1 MKRIELPV
9 IGMHCANCALN
20 VERTL
25 GQKVT
30 GVSRAQVNFATET
43 ATVEF
48 DPEAASLDAM
58 EAAVRAAGFK
68 LVLPSAGAGGDRVD
82 RTAEEQARAAEARGQ
97 ARAFWVGVAFTAP
110 LVALS
115 MGHDLGLLP
124 FHLGHAAWIGWL
136 FWALATPVQ
145 LYTGWTFYRGAWG
158 SLRQGT
164 ATMDVLV
171 ALGSTVAYVYS
182 VAVLLAPGLGGHVYF
197 ETSAMIITLIR
208 LGKVLESRARARAV
222 TAIGALAALAPKVA
236 HLKLKGALRDLP
248 PEQLRPGDEVA
259 VLPGEQVPV
268 DGVVTGGASSV
279 DESMLTGESMP
290 VDKAEGATVY
300 GATINLQGRL
310 EVRATGVGEATALAQ
325 IVRLVREAQ
334 GSKAPIQRLA
344 DRVSGVFV
352 PVIVAIALLTFAGW
366 WALGGDFVAAMLRM
380 VAVLVIAC
388 PCALGLA
395 TPTAIMVG
403 MGRGARAGILFKNG
417 EALEAAHR
425 VATVMFDKTGTI
437 TRGKPALT
445 DWVPDGAGSGGEEAL
460 ALVAGAESGSSHP
473 IASAVVDA
481 ARARGLELVS
491 PERLTDHAGQGVEA
505 TVAGRAVLVGQPEWL
520 DGMGLLD
527 PGARLRVEAL
537 REEGKTVV
545 AAAVDGRPAGL
556 LAVAD
561 GAKPGAREAI
571 EELRGLGL
579 ELVMLTGDHERAAR
593 AVAATV
599 GLERVVAGVMP
610 GQKDLAVR
618 RAQEQRPGALVAMVG
633 DGINDAPAL
642 ARADV
647 GIALGTG
654 ADVALEASDV
664 TLVGGD
670 LGGVARAIRLSR
682 ATMSTIR
689 QNLFWAFFYNVAL
702 VPLAA
707 GALAGVAWLP
717 RSVSELHP
725 AMAAGAMALS
735 SITVV
740 LNSLRL
746 SLGGRA
752 ETGAR
757 SRASAR

>member
-1 MKRIELPV
+1 MASEEMKKIELPV

-25 GQKVT
+25 GQKVP
-30 GVSRAQVNFATET
+30 GVTRAQVNFATET

-58 EAAVRAAGFK
+58 EAAVRGAGFK
-68 LVLPSAGAGGDRVD
+68 LVLPAAGAGDAAVD
-82 RTAEEQARAAEARGQ
+82 RTAEAQARAAEARSQ
-97 ARAFWVGVAFTAP
+97 ARAFWVGVAFTVP

-115 MGHDLGLLP
+115 MGRDLGLLGP
-124 FHLGHAAWIGWL
+124 LGHAGWLGWL

-145 LYTGWTFYRGAWG
+145 LYTGWAFYRGAWG
-158 SLRQGT
+158 SLRQGS

-171 ALGSTVAYVYS
+171 ALGSTVAYAYS
-182 VAVLLAPGLGGHVYF
+182 VAVLLVPGIGGHVYF

-222 TAIGALAALAPKVA
+222 TAIGALAGLAPKVA
-236 HLKLKGALRDLP
+236 HLKIKGALRDLP
-248 PEQLRPGDEVA
+248 PEQLRPGDAVV

-268 DGVVTGGASSV
+268 DGEVTSGASSV

-352 PVIVAIALLTFAGW
+352 PVIVAVALLTFAGW
-366 WALGGDFVAAMLRM
+366 WALGGEFVPAMLRM

-403 MGRGARAGILFKNG
+403 MGRGAGAGILFKNG
-417 EALEAAHR
+417 EALETAHR
-425 VATVMFDKTGTI
+425 VRTVMFDKTGTI
-437 TRGKPALT
+437 TRGKPVLT
-445 DWVPDGAGSGGEEAL
+445 DWIPAELEGADDAGEVL
-460 ALVAGAESGSSHP
+460 ALVAGAESGSTHP
-473 IASAVVDA
+473 IASAIVEA
-481 ARARGLELVS
+481 ASGRGLEIAA
-491 PERLTDHAGQGVEA
+491 PDQLTDHAGKGLEA
-505 TVAGRAVLVGQPEWL
+505 TVSGREVRVGQPEWL
-520 DGMGLLD
+520 DQHLD
-527 PGARLRVEAL
+527 QAARDRIEAL
-537 REEGKTVV
+537 RGEGKTVV
-545 AAAVDGRPAGL
+545 VAAIDGRLAGV

-561 GAKPGAREAI
+561 EPKPGAREAI
-571 EELRGLGL
+571 AELRRLGL

-593 AVAATV
+593 AVAASV
-599 GLERVVAGVMP
+599 GIDRVVAGVLP
-610 GQKDLAVR
+610 DQKEVEVR
-618 RAQEQRPGALVAMVG
+618 RAQELARKPGEGVAMVG

-654 ADVALEASDV
+654 TDVAREASDV
-664 TLVGGD
+664 TLIGGD

-689 QNLFWAFFYNVAL
+689 QNLFWAFFYNAAL

-707 GALAGVAWLP
+707 GVLAGVTWLP
-717 RSVSELHP
+717 SAVAQLHP

-740 LNSLRL
+740 GNSLRL
-746 SLGGRA
+746 K
-752 ETGAR
+752 AR
-757 SRASAR
+757 RI